1 MQVPGLRWL
10 LDAYQLWMAGRG
22 ALVGF
27 ALVGSRPPLH
37 VAVPFQLLGLWR
49 VHAADFCRANILQH
63 PTMRRR
69 TGKSTCGRGKR
80 CRTWCRHTVRSCE
93 ASLLIAT
100 RAKANVLPCQ
110 PTPPAPQTLRTRCC
124 RCFRT
129 RWATQPPPW

>member
-69 TGKSTCGRGKR
+69 TGKSAC
-80 CRTWCRHTVRSCE
+80 
-93 ASLLIAT
+93 
-100 RAKANVLPCQ
+100 
-110 PTPPAPQTLRTRCC
+110 
-124 RCFRT
+124 
-129 RWATQPPPW
+129 WATEAAMGRARPKVAPATCNRGSLAPA